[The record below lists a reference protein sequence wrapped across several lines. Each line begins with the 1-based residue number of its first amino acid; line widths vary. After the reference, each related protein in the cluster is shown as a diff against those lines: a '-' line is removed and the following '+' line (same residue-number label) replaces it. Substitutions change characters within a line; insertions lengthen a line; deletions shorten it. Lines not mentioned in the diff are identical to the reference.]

1 MWEDGCVMP
10 RNLTHGAE
18 ASSSRASL
26 PAPNGTVSHL
36 ERERKRASA
45 PPAHFNEAQAE
56 QVLWQE
62 FRDHGASLNNALNEA
77 LRIHEGPAGGFSRY
91 TFFLLDF
98 WSLSPL
104 VSPAFSLLLTQFL
117 SCLVCWWQELECR
130 AREKYSSLDRLNSE
144 RNLYRDQYDALD
156 ALVKALRTD
165 NGWLEYRLQ
174 AVRDEL
180 LEKDAQAAEDASAV
194 EKVGTVLLERDEALQ
209 KAREDAAA
217 MRTVAAE
224 WETEVASIRAQ
235 LEQDCATL
243 EGARSW
249 QSQAEERAKEAE
261 QLRTSLADK
270 AASLTSTE
278 EQLQRERDTRH

>member
-1 MWEDGCVMP
+1 
-10 RNLTHGAE
+10 
-18 ASSSRASL
+18 
-26 PAPNGTVSHL
+26 
-36 ERERKRASA
+36 
-45 PPAHFNEAQAE
+45 
-56 QVLWQE
+56 
-62 FRDHGASLNNALNEA
+62 
-77 LRIHEGPAGGFSRY
+77 
-91 TFFLLDF
+91 
-98 WSLSPL
+98 
-104 VSPAFSLLLTQFL
+104 
-117 SCLVCWWQELECR
+117 LECR

-144 RNLYRDQYDALD
+144 HNLYRDQYDALD

-180 LEKDAQAAEDASAV
+180 LEKDTQAVEDASAV

-249 QSQAEERAKEAE
+249 QSQAEEWAKEAE
-261 QLRTSLADK
+261 QLRTILADK
-270 AASLTSTE
+270 AASLASTE